1 MEKTTVLYAPR
12 IASKDCTSWQ
22 WPHRVNSG
30 KSTAEAVM
38 DVSKRKRQTNI

>member
-12 IASKDCTSWQ
+12 KASKDCTSWQ